1 MEEKTEKKLRE
12 IVESGKGNSITFE
25 GKKIYINKKIIGE
38 LKRLDEKEGGVI
50 PLLALLPAIIA
61 GLSGVAGIAG
71 GVASTVKT
79 AKEAQVAQAQKELLE
94 AQKQKI
100 IAGKGVKIENIR
112 GEGIQGEGI
121 QDEGIQNGITDIIP
135 DSKVKGEGI
144 FLNPYEGKGLGDIL
158 RSILKKDEDRKNKKP
173 LKKIFKKLGKGDI
186 EIIKQGEGIFLQPY

>member
-1 MEEKTEKKLRE
+1 MEEKTEKKLKE

-100 IAGKGVKIENIR
+100 IAGKGVEIEN
-112 GEGIQGEGI
+112 IQGEGI
-121 QDEGIQNGITDIIP
+121 QDEGIQNGIIDIIP

-173 LKKIFKKLGKGDI
+173 LKKIFKKLGKRDI
-186 EIIKQGEGIFLQPY
+186 EIIRQGEGIFLQPY